1 MVAAQGAVDFVEN
14 TKRTAVPAF
23 AFPATVGAVQHR
35 RVAAAVEQ
43 QHALLAL
50 GHARLDGLHQRGRQ
64 HRAAGLVVHVHPP
77 HHRQGGGADALGHVQ
92 PQVTTAG
99 VAVCIGRAAVVP
111 AFQRGCGRAK
121 QHPGAT
127 LLAAVERQIP
137 RGIAGA
143 LLLLVA
149 GVVLFIDH
157 DQLQLRHRGE
167 HRHARAQHDACGA
180 GVCGQPALEA
190 LCRRQ
195 TAVHGD
201 DGVFPKAF
209 THTGFELGGEVDF
222 RDQDQGL
229 CRIVGLQHL
238 CHSVQVDLGLA
249 AAGAAKQQERAGM
262 GGYLLQGLGLLRRQ
276 RRPGLDLQAVG
287 GGGLLFQSPGQL
299 DVVQVAQLR
308 REGAERHLAQAA
320 LVILCGKGH
329 QLTPTA
335 VQRRQ
340 AFQGS
345 GDVLEGL
352 GRQIGGCQTVVPDH
366 AEHLSPAQ
374 RYPHQRSRLQR
385 HGAAVAQQIAH
396 TTVCRRL
403 HGDFDP
409 MVCGGGH
416 GAIKTVSRFSN
427 FLDIRV
433 KCLIFLIFRCDSDFL
448 WITLLKTGCCGPG
461 TLENQAF
468 GQNAH

>member
-1 MVAAQGAVDFVEN
+1 MASTSLRLSPRRRAIA
-14 TKRTAVPAF
+14 AVPDGASVT
-23 AFPATVGAVQHR
+23 ATYQLLPHLSHR
-35 RVAAAVEQ
+35 RHVYDWPNPFWAAVWGNDDCAHLPDPTTVDYVVIDKTQIGSNNIAIYNAMRARPHDDWVPRVRVLAGASVGTELSFGPNEGLTIGRGDECDLRLLHAKIKTV
-43 QHALLAL
+43 HALV
-50 GHARLDGLHQRGRQ
+50 R
-64 HRAAGLVVHVHPP
+64 
-77 HHRQGGGADALGHVQ
+77 
-92 PQVTTAG
+92 PQ
-99 VAVCIGRAAVVP
+99 GRA
-111 AFQRGCGRAK
+111 
-121 QHPGAT
+121 
-127 LLAAVERQIP
+127 L
-137 RGIAGA
+137 
-143 LLLLVA
+143 
-149 GVVLFIDH
+149 
-157 DQLQLRHRGE
+157 
-167 HRHARAQHDACGA
+167 
-180 GVCGQPALEA
+180 
-190 LCRRQ
+190 
-195 TAVHGD
+195 
-201 DGVFPKAF
+201 
-209 THTGFELGGEVDF
+209 
-222 RDQDQGL
+222 
-229 CRIVGLQHL
+229 
-238 CHSVQVDLGLA
+238 
-249 AAGAAKQQERAGM
+249 
-262 GGYLLQGLGLLRRQ
+262 
-276 RRPGLDLQAVG
+276 
-287 GGGLLFQSPGQL
+287 GLLFQTSCQL
-299 DVVQVAQLR
+299 GVVQFAQLR

-468 GQNAH
+468 GQNAHSMCRKSTLMKSTT